1 MKNVASK
8 SELISNY
15 SNMNVFR
22 LLALFLLMII
32 STLSIAQNKF
42 DGLWTGTIAAGGI
55 EMQIDFEITEA
66 EQKVL
71 MSVPIQNI
79 KDIESSTLVIK
90 GDTLTIMYMAFR
102 ARYDAIYDQKSEAF
116 IGEWNQGRATPLN
129 LKRTDTKTEFKRPQ
143 TPEEPFP
150 YDVKDVSIQN
160 ELAGVNLAGTLTTP
174 KGDGPFPLAI
184 LVSGSGRQNRN
195 SNILGHKP
203 FLVIADYLTR
213 AGIAVIR
220 YDDRGVDKSTGNHAE
235 STSADFADDANSV
248 FQYTKTLDK
257 IDKSKIG
264 IIGHSEG
271 GMIALIV
278 ASLNR
283 DLGYV
288 VSLAGPG
295 VPISDLMTCQN
306 AMVLEKSGMSPEGLE
321 ITKQNLPLIYSI
333 VNQDKEPKQ
342 LFDTLIN
349 AVHGFYDKLPKVDQ
363 KLLAPTKASYY
374 MSLAQSFFS
383 PWFRYFL
390 AYDPTESWQQTK
402 CPVLALN
409 GSEDIQ
415 VEAKM
420 NTNAIMTN
428 LAISGNNK
436 AQIKIVDGLNHL
448 FQPCVKCN
456 LAEYATIETTFD
468 ESVLGMIRDFI
479 SKL

>member
-1 MKNVASK
+1 
-8 SELISNY
+8 
-15 SNMNVFR
+15 MNVFR
-22 LLALFLLMII
+22 LIAFFLLMII
-32 STLSIAQNKF
+32 STLSIGQNKF

-55 EMQIDFEITEA
+55 EMQIDFEIKEA
-66 EQKVL
+66 ERKVL
-71 MSVPIQNI
+71 MSVPIQNLEN
-79 KDIESSTLVIK
+79 IESTTLLIS
-90 GDTLTIMYMAFR
+90 GDTITIMYTSFR
-102 ARYDAIYDQKSEAF
+102 ARYDAIYDQKSEEF
-116 IGEWNQGRATPLN
+116 IGEWNQGRAIALN
-129 LKRTDTKTEFKRPQ
+129 LKRTDAKTEFKRPQ

-150 YDVKDVSIQN
+150 YDIQDVSIEN
-160 ELAGVNLAGTLTTP
+160 DNTGVTLAGTLTTP

-213 AGIAVIR
+213 AGIAVLR
-220 YDDRGVDKSTGNHAE
+220 YDDRGVDKSTGNHGE
-235 STSADFADDANSV
+235 STSADFANDANFV
-248 FQYTKTLDK
+248 FQYAKTLDK

-271 GMIALIV
+271 GMIAPIV
-278 ASLNR
+278 ASQNQ
-283 DLGYV
+283 DLGFI

-295 VPISDLMTCQN
+295 VPISDLMTNQN
-306 AMVLEKSGMSPEGLE
+306 VMVLEKSGMSPEGLE
-321 ITKQNLPLIYSI
+321 TTKQNLPLIYSI

-342 LFDTLIN
+342 LFDSLIN
-349 AVHGFYDKLPKVDQ
+349 AVHGFYDKLSEEDQ

-390 AYDPTESWQQTK
+390 AYDPTESWQKTK

-415 VEAKM
+415 IDAKA
-420 NTNAIMTN
+420 NTKAIMTN

-436 AQIKIVDGLNHL
+436 AQIKIIDGLNHL
-448 FQPCVKCN
+448 FQPCVKCD
-456 LAEYATIETTFD
+456 LAEYATIEITFD
-468 ESVLGMIRDFI
+468 ESVLAMIRDFI